1 MYTPYDVA
9 RQILQIRNYTEV
21 SMYGFVDLP
30 RDVLT
35 ALLRLTAEYRD
46 VQEMEHLIKTG
57 ADPHEMHEGFTVLE
71 MLVQGHDGYW
81 CGKDR
86 VKEVEN
92 GVNML
97 AKYGVTCQGMK
108 HPWILSNCKEII
120 KNSEYLADFFNV
132 PMPRVKVHYHVPRA
146 ENLTFTGKTFLTVEE
161 AVKALPTLTPH
172 KQYIGVI
179 EDGGTVTRYLVSKGC
194 GPMEVIQFET
204 PAGWTEKQEMVSNL
218 VNFVVADD
226 EFPSLPCEGS

>member
-21 SMYGFVDLP
+21 SMYGFVELP
-30 RDVLT
+30 RDVLS
-35 ALLRLTAEYRD
+35 ALLHLTAEWRD
-46 VQEMEHLIKTG
+46 VQDMELLIKMG
-57 ADPHEMHEGFTVLE
+57 ADAHERHDGFSVLE
-71 MLVQGHDGYW
+71 NFIQGHDGYW
-81 CGKDR
+81 ICKDR

-97 AKYGVTCQGMK
+97 AKYGVTCEDLS
-108 HPWILSNCKEII
+108 HPWILKKCCDII
-120 KNSEYLADFFNV
+120 NNSEYLADFFNV

-161 AVKALPTLTPH
+161 AMKALPTLTPH

-194 GPMEVIQFET
+194 GPMEVIPFET
-204 PAGWTEKQEMVSNL
+204 PAGWTEKQDMVSNL

-226 EFPSLPCEGS
+226 EFPSLPCEE